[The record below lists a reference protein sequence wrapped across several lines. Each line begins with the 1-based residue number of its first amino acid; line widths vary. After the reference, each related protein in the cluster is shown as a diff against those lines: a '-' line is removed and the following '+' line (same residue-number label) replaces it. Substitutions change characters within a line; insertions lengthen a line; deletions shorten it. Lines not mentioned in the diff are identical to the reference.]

1 VLEKREVEDDDNLE
15 GGVEDDD
22 EIEDSGVEEPFDPII
37 NKGFCKLTLCST
49 KNVLMYCYKKH
60 EKTKVIPFFVICHR
74 ILFYLFTLC
83 TPFSCLHINDAFTSS
98 NPKIA

>member
-1 VLEKREVEDDDNLE
+1 MLEKREVEDDDNLE

-60 EKTKVIPFFVICHR
+60 EKVIAFFVICHR